1 MLKARRGEDRA
12 FPVLHIPPPP
22 PVTPP
27 PTDLQTAL
35 RYYSQLNKQTKK
47 PCKKR
52 LKIVCISTL

>member
-35 RYYSQLNKQTKK
+35 RYYSQLNKQKK

-52 LKIVCISTL
+52 LKIEYISTL

>member
-1 MLKARRGEDRA
+1 MEKKHCCLSYKMLKARRSEDRA

-35 RYYSQLNKQTKK
+35 RYYSQTNKQGH
-47 PCKKR
+47 
-52 LKIVCISTL
+52 V

>member
-1 MLKARRGEDRA
+1 MEKKHCCLSYKMLKARRSEDRA

-35 RYYSQLNKQTKK
+35 RYYLQTNKQDH
-47 PCKKR
+47 
-52 LKIVCISTL
+52 V